1 MVRPASAA
9 ATQEPASSDVTAG
22 SGPGLPRL
30 IIAPGDE
37 PVSARPDAAGSSA
50 QVWRD
55 EQGAKLASCH
65 ADGGQRRVDVAGVG
79 SFHFDALAETVTAHP
94 QTAIPLAVIVET
106 YYRSVLPVVLQARG
120 TEVLHASA
128 VRAGGVVAFCGASGT
143 GKSTLAFALSRRG
156 HQLWADDALAI
167 GLRGP
172 SAVAFPLPCEIRL
185 RPRAVA
191 FFGLARQ
198 TAAAVSV
205 AVPREPADR
214 NPAPLAAVLVLSRR
228 EEAADDRSVCI
239 ERLRPT
245 AALPALLAHAYC
257 FSLEDP
263 DLKRRMVERYMAL
276 AARVPVF
283 ALRFRPG
290 FEWISRVLDQV
301 ERVARAS
308 A

>member
-1 MVRPASAA
+1 VVSAA
-9 ATQEPASSDVTAG
+9 ATEELAAGGDVAG
-22 SGPGLPRL
+22 APGIPRL

-37 PVSARPDAAGSSA
+37 PVSARSDAAGSSV

-55 EQGAKLASCH
+55 EQGTRLASCH
-65 ADGGQRRVDVAGVG
+65 SVDGRRRVDVVGVG
-79 SFHFDALAETVTAHP
+79 SFRFGALADTVTAHP
-94 QTAIPLAVIVET
+94 WTSVPAKVIEET

-128 VRAGGVVAFCGASGT
+128 VHAGGVVAICGASGT

-156 HQLWADDALAI
+156 HRLWADDALAI

-172 SAVAFPLPCEIRL
+172 SPVAFPVPFEIRL
-185 RPRAVA
+185 RPRAVT
-191 FFGLARQ
+191 FFGLGRQ
-198 TAAAVSV
+198 TAVAAS
-205 AVPREPADR
+205 APGPREPADQSE
-214 NPAPLAAVLVLSRR
+214 APLAAVLVLSRYDEKAR
-228 EEAADDRSVCI
+228 DRSVQV

-245 AALPALLAHAYC
+245 AALTALLAHAYC

-290 FEWISRVLDQV
+290 FELLPGVLDQV
-301 ERVARAS
+301 EWVARTS
-308 A
+308 P